1 MEDRDRIL
9 PINIE
14 DEMKNSYIDYAMSVI
29 VARALPDVRDG
40 LKPVHRRILYSMNEM
55 GLDPSKG
62 YKKSA
67 RITGDTMGKYHPHGN
82 SSIYDA
88 MVRMAQPFS
97 MRYMLVDGHGN
108 FGSLDGDGAAAERYT
123 EAKLSKIATVML
135 KDLEKNT
142 VDFVKNYDEEL
153 EEPSVLPAKYP
164 NLLVNGTSGIAVGMA
179 TNIPP
184 HNLGEVIDAVILMI
198 NNRVD
203 EQRETSVDELM
214 QVIKGPDFPTYGNIL
229 GTQGIK
235 SAYRTGRGKVVLR
248 SEATIETTGQ
258 KDSIIVTELPYQVN
272 KARVVEKIAELVKD
286 KKVEGI
292 SDLRDESDRNGIRI
306 VIECKKD
313 ANSNV
318 ILNKLYKYTQL
329 QESFGI
335 IMLALVDGQP
345 KILTLYDMLYHYLEH
360 QKEVL
365 TRKTKFELEKAEA
378 RAHIIEGL
386 LIALDHIDEVIKI
399 IRGSENAK
407 IAISELMDKFGLSE
421 IQATA
426 ILNMQLR
433 RLTGLERD
441 KLNEE
446 FDELMSNINY
456 LKSILA
462 DETVLYGVIKEQL
475 TEIKDNYGDER
486 RTKFLIDTSE
496 FNMEDLIE
504 DDTSVL
510 TMTHLGYIK
519 RLPLSTYRSQN
530 RGGRGVMGMQT
541 RDEDEVKSIHIC
553 SNHESIMMFTNK
565 GKVYKIKAY
574 EVPEAGRNA
583 RGTALVNLLN
593 LDSDEKVASIITL
606 KDYQEDEYF
615 FMISKNGIVKKTLIS
630 AYKNIR
636 NSGLIALNIVDGDS
650 LIRVLRC
657 KDNENIFIGTKDGL
671 AISFNVASIRPLS
684 RNATGVRGIKVKTN
698 DEVIDG
704 LVLNDD
710 FKILLV
716 SENGYGK
723 CTEIA
728 EFREQNRGGL
738 GLKAYKVTEKTG
750 NVVAMEIVNDN
761 EELMI
766 LNSSGVIIRIR
777 VSEISTSSRVTQ
789 GVKLINLSDGEK
801 VIGINKITENQ
812 IEEEYTEEEF
822 DEEMI
827 ETDDIDEMFEEEE

>member
-14 DEMKNSYIDYAMSVI
+14 DEMKKSYIDYAMSVI
-29 VARALPDVRDG
+29 VSRALPDVRDG

-88 MVRMAQPFS
+88 MVRMAQDFS

-123 EAKLSKIATVML
+123 EAKLSKIATLML
-135 KDLEKNT
+135 EDLEKET

-153 EEPSVLPAKYP
+153 EEPSVLPSKYP
-164 NLLVNGTSGIAVGMA
+164 NLLVNGSSGIAVGMA

-184 HNLGEVIDAVILMI
+184 HNLNEVVNAVVLMI
-198 NNRVD
+198 DNRIN
-203 EQRETSVDELM
+203 EERETDVEELM
-214 QVIKGPDFPTYGNIL
+214 EVVKGPDFPTYGNIL

-248 SEATIETTGQ
+248 GEASIETNGQ
-258 KDSIIVTELPYQVN
+258 KESIIITELPYQVN
-272 KARVVEKIAELVKD
+272 KARLVEKIAELVKD

-306 VIECKKD
+306 VVECKRD

-318 ILNKLYKYTQL
+318 ILNKLYKYSQL
-329 QESFGI
+329 QESFGV

-345 KILTLYDMLYHYLEH
+345 KVLNLYDMLFHYLEH
-360 QKEVL
+360 QKDVL
-365 TRKTKFELEKAEA
+365 TRKTQFELKKAEA

-386 LIALDHIDEVIKI
+386 LIALDHIDEVIKV
-399 IRGSENAK
+399 IRGSETAK
-407 IAISELMDKFGLSE
+407 IAIETLMERFNLSE

-446 FDELMSNINY
+446 FNEIMARINY

-462 DETVLYGVIKEQL
+462 DENVLYGVIREELLINASKF
-475 TEIKDNYGDER
+475 GDER
-486 RTKFLIDTSE
+486 RTKFLVDTSE
-496 FNMEDLIE
+496 FNMEDLI
-504 DDTSVL
+504 DDEASVI
-510 TMTHLGYIK
+510 TMTHLGYVK

-541 RDEDEVKSIHIC
+541 REEDEVKSIHVC
-553 SNHESIMMFTNK
+553 SNHESVLMFTSK
-565 GKVYKIKAY
+565 GKVYRLKAY

-583 RGTALVNLLN
+583 RGTALVNLLS
-593 LDSDEKVASIITL
+593 LDPDEKVASIITL
-606 KDYQEDEYF
+606 KDYAEDEYF
-615 FMISKNGIVKKTLIS
+615 FMVSKNGIVKKTLIS

-636 NSGLIALNIVDGDS
+636 QSGLIALNIVEGDA
-650 LIRVLRC
+650 LIRVLRA
-657 KDNENIFIGTKDGL
+657 KDDQNLFVGTKNGL
-671 AISFNVASIRPLS
+671 AICFNVGSIRPLS
-684 RNATGVRGIKVKTN
+684 RNATGVRGIKVKSN
-698 DEVIDG
+698 DEVIDA
-704 LVLNDD
+704 LCLNDD

-723 CTEIA
+723 CTEIS
-728 EFREQNRGGL
+728 EFRAQNRGGS

-750 NVVAMEIVNDN
+750 SVVAMEIVNDN

-789 GVKLINLSDGEK
+789 GVKLINLGDDEK
-801 VIGINKITENQ
+801 VIGINKITEQ
-812 IEEEYTEEEF
+812 HIEDSAEIDEEEMDILEENE
-822 DEEMI
+822 DNN
-827 ETDDIDEMFEEEE
+827 

>member
-88 MVRMAQPFS
+88 MVRMAQDFS

-123 EAKLSKIATVML
+123 EAKLSKIATLML
-135 KDLEKNT
+135 EDLDKET

-164 NLLVNGTSGIAVGMA
+164 NLLVNGSSGIAVGMA

-184 HNLGEVIDAVILMI
+184 HNLHEVVNAVVLMI
-198 NNRVD
+198 DNRVN
-203 EQRETSVDELM
+203 EGRETDVEELM
-214 QVIKGPDFPTYGNIL
+214 DIIKGPDFPTYGNIL

-248 SEATIETTGQ
+248 SEATIETNGQ

-272 KARVVEKIAELVKD
+272 KARLVEKIAELVKD
-286 KKVEGI
+286 KRIEGI

-306 VIECKKD
+306 VVECKKD
-313 ANSNV
+313 ANANV
-318 ILNKLYKYTQL
+318 ILNKLYKYSQL
-329 QESFGI
+329 QESFGV

-345 KILTLYDMLYHYLEH
+345 KVLNLYDMLFYYLEH
-360 QKEVL
+360 QKSVL
-365 TRKTKFELEKAEA
+365 TRKTQFELKKAEA

-386 LIALDHIDEVIKI
+386 LIALDHIDEVIKV
-399 IRGSENAK
+399 IRGSESAK
-407 IAISELMDKFGLSE
+407 IAIETLMERFSLSE

-446 FDELMSNINY
+446 FEEIMSKINY

-462 DETVLYGVIKEQL
+462 DEKVLYGVIREELLINASKF
-475 TEIKDNYGDER
+475 GDDR
-486 RTKFLIDTSE
+486 RTKFLVDTSE

-504 DDTSVL
+504 DEASVI
-510 TMTHLGYIK
+510 TMTHLGYVK

-541 RDEDEVKSIHIC
+541 REEDEVKSIHVC
-553 SNHESIMMFTNK
+553 SNHESILMFTSK
-565 GKVYKIKAY
+565 GKVYRIKAY

-583 RGTALVNLLN
+583 RGTALVNLLS
-593 LDSDEKVASIITL
+593 LDPDEKVASIITL
-606 KDYQEDEYF
+606 KEYEEDEYF
-615 FMISKNGIVKKTLIS
+615 FMVSKNGIVKKTLIS

-636 NSGLIALNIVDGDS
+636 QSGLIALNIVEGDA
-650 LIRVLRC
+650 LIRVLRA
-657 KDNENIFIGTKDGL
+657 KDEQNIFIGTKNGL
-671 AISFNVASIRPLS
+671 AICFNVASIRALS
-684 RNATGVRGIKVKTN
+684 RNATGVRGIKVKEN
-698 DEVIDG
+698 DEVIDA
-704 LVLNDD
+704 LCLNDD

-723 CTEIA
+723 CTEIN
-728 EFREQNRGGL
+728 EFRAQNRGGL

-789 GVKLINLSDGEK
+789 GVKLINLGEDEK
-801 VIGINKITENQ
+801 VIGINKITEEH
-812 IEEEYTEEEF
+812 IEDELSLIDEN
-822 DEEMI
+822 DEEMNI
-827 ETDDIDEMFEEEE
+827 IDEDNE

>member
-1 MEDRDRIL
+1 MDDRIL

-88 MVRMAQPFS
+88 MVRMAQDFS

-108 FGSLDGDGAAAERYT
+108 FGSIDGDGAAAERYT
-123 EAKLSKIATVML
+123 EAKLSKIATLML
-135 KDLEKNT
+135 EDLEKET

-153 EEPSVLPAKYP
+153 EEPSVLPSKYP
-164 NLLVNGTSGIAVGMA
+164 NLLVNGSSGIAVGMA

-184 HNLGEVIDAVILMI
+184 HNLREVIDASILMI
-198 NNRVD
+198 DNRIN
-203 EQRETSVDELM
+203 ENRETDVEELIEI
-214 QVIKGPDFPTYGNIL
+214 VKGPDFPTYGNIL
-229 GTQGIK
+229 GSHGIK
-235 SAYRTGRGKVVLR
+235 SAYRTGRGKIVLR
-248 SEATIETTGQ
+248 AEAQIEATGQ
-258 KDSIIVTELPYQVN
+258 KDNIVITELPYQVN
-272 KARVVEKIAELVKD
+272 KAKLIEKIAELVKD

-292 SDLRDESDRNGIRI
+292 SDIRDDSDRNGIKI
-306 VIECKKD
+306 VVECKRD
-313 ANSNV
+313 ANANV

-329 QESFGI
+329 QESFGV

-345 KILTLYDMLYHYLEH
+345 KILNLYDMLFYYLDH
-360 QKEVL
+360 QKDVL
-365 TRKTKFELEKAEA
+365 TRRTKFELKKAEA

-386 LIALDHIDEVIKI
+386 LIALDNIEEVIKI
-399 IRGSENAK
+399 IRGSESAK
-407 IAISELMDKFGLSE
+407 LAIETLMDRFGLSE

-433 RLTGLERD
+433 RLTGLESD
-441 KLNEE
+441 KLKEE
-446 FDELMSNINY
+446 FDEIMEKINY
-456 LKSILA
+456 LKSILS
-462 DETVLYGVIKEQL
+462 DDGILYGVIREDL
-475 TEIKDNYGDER
+475 TVIRNAYGDER
-486 RTKFLIDTSE
+486 RTKLLVDTSE
-496 FNMEDLIE
+496 IDMEDLI
-504 DDTSVL
+504 DDEAVVL

-519 RLPLSTYRSQN
+519 RLPLNTYKSQN
-530 RGGRGVMGMQT
+530 RGGRGIMGMQT
-541 RDEDEVKSIHIC
+541 REEDEVTSIHVC
-553 SNHESIMMFTNK
+553 SNHESIMMFTTK
-565 GKVYKIKAY
+565 GKVYRIKAY

-593 LDSDEKVASIITL
+593 LDPDEKVASIITL
-606 KDYQEDEYF
+606 KNYEEDEYF
-615 FMISKNGIVKKTLIS
+615 FMISKKGIVKKTLIS
-630 AYKNIR
+630 AYKNVR
-636 NSGLIALNIVDGDS
+636 AKGLIALNIVENDS
-650 LIRVLRC
+650 LIRVLRA
-657 KDNENIFIGTKDGL
+657 KDKENIFIGTKDGL
-671 AISFNVASIRPLS
+671 AISFNVGSVRPLS
-684 RNATGVRGIKVKTN
+684 RNATGVKGIKLKEH

-704 LVLNDD
+704 LVLKND

-723 CTEIA
+723 CTEIN
-728 EFREQNRGGL
+728 EFREQNRGGF

-750 NVVAMEIVNDN
+750 NVVAMEMVNDN

-777 VSEISTSSRVTQ
+777 VNEISNSSRVTQ
-789 GVKLINLSDGEK
+789 GVKLINLSENEK
-801 VIGINKITENQ
+801 VIGINKI
-812 IEEEYTEEEF
+812 IEEHIEDMVIESKE
-822 DEEMI
+822 DEDEVY
-827 ETDDIDEMFEEEE
+827 IDEDME

>member
-1 MEDRDRIL
+1 MEERDRVL

-135 KDLEKNT
+135 EDLEKET

-164 NLLVNGTSGIAVGMA
+164 NLLVNGSSGIAVGMA

-184 HNLGEVIDAVILMI
+184 HNLREVIDAVKLMI
-198 NNRVD
+198 KNRVEED
-203 EQRETSVDELM
+203 RETSIDELM
-214 QVIKGPDFPTYGNIL
+214 EIIKGPDFPTYGNIL

-235 SAYRTGRGKVVLR
+235 NAYRTGRGKVVLR
-248 SEATIETTGQ
+248 SEATIETNGQ
-258 KDSIIVTELPYQVN
+258 KDSIIITELPYQVN
-272 KARVVEKIAELVKD
+272 KARLVEKIADLVKD
-286 KKVEGI
+286 KKIEGI

-306 VIECKKD
+306 VVECKRD

-318 ILNKLYKYTQL
+318 ILNKLYKYSQL
-329 QESFGI
+329 QESFGV
-335 IMLALVDGQP
+335 IMLALVEGQP
-345 KILTLYDMLYHYLEH
+345 KVLNLYDMLFHYLEH
-360 QKEVL
+360 QKDVL
-365 TRKTKFELEKAEA
+365 TRKTIYELKKAEA

-386 LIALDHIDEVIKI
+386 LIALDHIDEVIKV
-399 IRGSENAK
+399 IRGSATAK
-407 IAISELMDKFGLSE
+407 IAIETLIEKFNLSE

-446 FDELMSNINY
+446 FNELMNHINY
-456 LKSILA
+456 LKSILS
-462 DETVLYGVIKEQL
+462 DEAILYGVITEQL
-475 TEIKDNYGDER
+475 TEIAHKYGDDR

-530 RGGRGVMGMQT
+530 RGGRGIMGMQT

-553 SNHESIMMFTNK
+553 SNHESILFFTNK
-565 GKVYKIKAY
+565 GKVYKTKAY
-574 EVPEAGRNA
+574 EIPEAGRSA

-593 LDSDEKVASIITL
+593 LDSDENIASVITL
-606 KDYQEDEYF
+606 KEYDEDEYF
-615 FMISKNGIVKKTLIS
+615 FMISKKGVVKKTLIS

-636 NSGLIALNIVDGDS
+636 TSGLIALNIAEGDS

-657 KDNENIFIGTKDGL
+657 KDEENIFLGTKNGL
-671 AISFNVASIRPLS
+671 AICFTVGSIRPLS
-684 RNATGVRGIKVKTN
+684 RNATGVRGIRVKEN

-704 LVLNDD
+704 LVLNEE
-710 FKILLV
+710 FKVLLV

-723 CTEIA
+723 CTELS
-728 EFREQNRGGL
+728 EFRTQNRGGL

-777 VSEISTSSRVTQ
+777 VGDISTSSRVTQ
-789 GVKLINLSDGEK
+789 GVKLINLGEDEK
-801 VIGINKITENQ
+801 VIGINKITEDQ
-812 IEEEYTEEEF
+812 IEEDIED
-822 DEEMI
+822 DEISDEGSLEQSDI
-827 ETDDIDEMFEEEE
+827 E